1 MSIKDEYSC
10 TPILSNSPPNWKL
23 SKQESKPKQSEKQL
37 KLFPQPVATL
47 PIYQESQATPYL
59 QIASAPLAERVNQK
73 ENRYILLIQP
83 QGIRACGG
91 QYTADEIHEIAQL
104 TKGWDWELDKNS
116 RPHCL
121 PRLETLL
128 DAIINRVNR
137 GVDA

>member
-1 MSIKDEYSC
+1 MRRNHRPIVSKSSITQEGSQQQLELFRFFV
-10 TPILSNSPPNWKL
+10 TAPN
-23 SKQESKPKQSEKQL
+23 QEHR
-37 KLFPQPVATL
+37 
-47 PIYQESQATPYL
+47 ATPYL

-91 QYTADEIHEIAQL
+91 QYTADEVYVIAQS
-104 TKGWDWELDKNS
+104 TKGWDWSLNENN
-116 RPHCL
+116 RPYCL
-121 PRLETLL
+121 PRLEALL